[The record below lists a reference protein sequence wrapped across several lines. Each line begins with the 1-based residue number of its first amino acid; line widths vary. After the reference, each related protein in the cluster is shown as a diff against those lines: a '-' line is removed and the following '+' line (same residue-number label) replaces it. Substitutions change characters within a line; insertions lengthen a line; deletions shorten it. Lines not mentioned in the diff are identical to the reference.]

1 MEIDPIASK
10 HVDLPRRDRETP
22 MYGPTRGAPARSTG
36 RSRGDEPVTESL
48 LVIQLTHEEA
58 RSRGGPGAGA
68 MVPHAPQPGPIPTHR
83 ILSVNPQCRER
94 DRPGG
99 GTSAHGAP
107 PRRTP
112 PTVRRPLPPDP
123 PPPAPA
129 PQLRRLP
136 MITIPPPTSLRR
148 PTDGK
153 HSPGDLA
160 RPQPGGIFTHRSNT
174 AGSAL
179 SIAWRRGGS
188 DLGYKSRT

>member
-22 MYGPTRGAPARSTG
+22 MLRPVRLRACGRRPVGRG
-36 RSRGDEPVTESL
+36 EPVTESL

-68 MVPHAPQPGPIPTHR
+68 MVPHAPHPGPIPTHR
-83 ILSVNPQCRER
+83 ILSRSILNVAKGTVPGAGPARTAPHRVAHRPPFVGHYPQ
-94 DRPGG
+94 
-99 GTSAHGAP
+99 T
-107 PRRTP
+107 
-112 PTVRRPLPPDP
+112 

>member
-22 MYGPTRGAPARSTG
+22 MLRLYGYGPYARGRRPVG
-36 RSRGDEPVTESL
+36 RGEPVTESL

-68 MVPHAPQPGPIPTHR
+68 MVPHAPHPGPIPTHR

-123 PPPAPA
+123 PPP
-129 PQLRRLP
+129 
-136 MITIPPPTSLRR
+136 PPP
-148 PTDGK
+148 P
-153 HSPGDLA
+153 
-160 RPQPGGIFTHRSNT
+160 N
-174 AGSAL
+174 SA
-179 SIAWRRGGS
+179 
-188 DLGYKSRT
+188 DYP

>member
-22 MYGPTRGAPARSTG
+22 MLRLYGYARGGPG
-36 RSRGDEPVTESL
+36 RRPVGRGEPVTESL

-68 MVPHAPQPGPIPTHR
+68 MVPHAPHPGPIPTHR
-83 ILSVNPQCRER
+83 ILSVTNPQCRER

-123 PPPAPA
+123 PPRP
-129 PQLRRLP
+129 R
-136 MITIPPPTSLRR
+136 PPT
-148 PTDGK
+148 P
-153 HSPGDLA
+153 P
-160 RPQPGGIFTHRSNT
+160 ITHDYNT
-174 AGSAL
+174 A
-179 SIAWRRGGS
+179 S
-188 DLGYKSRT
+188 D